1 MRKHSIA
8 LLGIISLGFVLRLFI
23 LSQRGS
29 LWFDE
34 AFSVHFAAMD
44 IPQLLH
50 YLRFENNP
58 PLYFIFLH
66 FWMKLAGN
74 SELATRALSMI
85 FGIAAI
91 PMVYLVGMRLF
102 APLTPLPS
110 PAPTA

>member
-23 LSQRGS
+23 LSQRGA

-44 IPQLLH
+44 ISQLLH

-58 PLYFIFLH
+58 PLYFILLH
-66 FWMKLAGN
+66 FWMKWFGS
-74 SELATRALSMI
+74 SEIVVRSFSII
-85 FGIAAI
+85 FSIASI
-91 PMVYLVGMRLF
+91 PLLYFIGARLF
-102 APLTPLPS
+102 NKI
-110 PAPTA
+110 TALFA